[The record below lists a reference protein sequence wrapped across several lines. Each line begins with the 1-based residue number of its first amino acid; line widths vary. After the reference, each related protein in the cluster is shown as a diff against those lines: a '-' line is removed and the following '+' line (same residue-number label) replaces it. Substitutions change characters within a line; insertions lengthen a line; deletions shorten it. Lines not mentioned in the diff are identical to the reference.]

1 MFELIEIRSYDTHHR
16 YGTDWHT
23 DYIIK
28 TDEEIKTIDEVIERL
43 NKMDKYPFGACK
55 LKFVKERNE
64 IILETIMY

>member
-1 MFELIEIRSYDTHHR
+1 MFEIIEVKNYDTHHR

-28 TDEEIKTIDEVIERL
+28 TDENLNINEVIEKL
-43 NKMDKYPFGACK
+43 QELGKNPCGVCK
-55 LKFVKERNE
+55 LRKVDERDE

>member
-1 MFELIEIRSYDTHHR
+1 MFELIEIRNYDTHHR

-28 TDEEIKTIDEVIERL
+28 TDENLNIDEVIEKL
-43 NKMDKYPFGACK
+43 QELGKEPCGSCK
-55 LKFVKERNE
+55 LRSVEGTNE

>member
-1 MFELIEIRSYDTHHR
+1 MFELIEIRNYDTHHR

-28 TDEEIKTIDEVIERL
+28 TDENLNINEVIEKL
-43 NKMDKYPFGACK
+43 QELGKNPCGSCK
-55 LKFVKERNE
+55 LRAVKETNE

>member
-1 MFELIEIRSYDTHHR
+1 MFELIEVRNYDTHHR

-28 TDEEIKTIDEVIERL
+28 TDEKLNIDEVIKKLQEIGI
-43 NKMDKYPFGACK
+43 NPYGECK
-55 LKFVKERNE
+55 LKKVDERDE

>member
-1 MFELIEIRSYDTHHR
+1 MFELIEIRNYDTHHG

-28 TDEEIKTIDEVIERL
+28 TDENLNINEVIEKL
-43 NKMDKYPFGACK
+43 QELGKEPCGSCK
-55 LKFVKERNE
+55 LRAVEETNK

>member
-1 MFELIEIRSYDTHHR
+1 MFEVVEIKKYDTYHS

-28 TDEEIKTIDEVIERL
+28 TDENLNINEVIEKL
-43 NKMDKYPFGACK
+43 QELGKNPCGACK
-55 LKFVKERNE
+55 LRKVEGKEE

>member
-1 MFELIEIRSYDTHHR
+1 MFELIEVRNYDTHHR

-28 TDEEIKTIDEVIERL
+28 TDENLNINEVIEKL
-43 NKMDKYPFGACK
+43 QELGKKPCGACK
-55 LKFVKERNE
+55 LRKVDKRDE

>member
-1 MFELIEIRSYDTHHR
+1 MFELIEVRNYDTHHR

-28 TDEEIKTIDEVIERL
+28 TDENLNINEVIEKL
-43 NKMDKYPFGACK
+43 QELGKNPCGACK
-55 LKFVKERNE
+55 LRKVDERDE

>member
-1 MFELIEIRSYDTHHR
+1 MFKLIEVRNYDTHHR

-28 TDEEIKTIDEVIERL
+28 TYENLNINEVFE
-43 NKMDKYPFGACK
+43 K
-55 LKFVKERNE
+55 LQELGKNPYGLHKLRKVDERNE

>member
-1 MFELIEIRSYDTHHR
+1 MFELIEVRNYDTHHR

-28 TDEEIKTIDEVIERL
+28 TDENLNINEVIEKL
-43 NKMDKYPFGACK
+43 QELGKSPCGACK
-55 LKFVKERNE
+55 LRKVDEKDE

>member
-28 TDEEIKTIDEVIERL
+28 TDENLNINEVIEKL
-43 NKMDKYPFGACK
+43 QELGKNPYGECK
-55 LKFVKERNE
+55 LRKVDERDE

>member
-1 MFELIEIRSYDTHHR
+1 MFELIEVRNYDTHHR

-28 TDEEIKTIDEVIERL
+28 TDENLNIHQVIERL
-43 NKMDKYPFGACK
+43 QVLGKNPCGKCK
-55 LKFVKERNE
+55 LRKVEERDE

>member
-1 MFELIEIRSYDTHHR
+1 MFELIEVRNYDTHHR

-28 TDEEIKTIDEVIERL
+28 TDENLNINEVIEKL
-43 NKMDKYPFGACK
+43 QELEKNPCGACK
-55 LKFVKERNE
+55 LRKVEGKEE